1 MKEYERDTGQARK
14 MHYLTELSTRRIIGT
29 PTIPS
34 TQDCSAVLCVSDRR
48 VLQLQLIATVSR
60 GKTMAAK
67 WPSRIIRTRHIACI
81 LHSGRI
87 ENRTIMFGN
96 AFNYPPF
103 CAASWLSQRACK

>member
-1 MKEYERDTGQARK
+1 MKEYARDTGHARK
-14 MHYLTELSTRRIIGT
+14 MHPLTELSTRRIIGT

-67 WPSRIIRTRHIACI
+67 WHSRIK
-81 LHSGRI
+81 
-87 ENRTIMFGN
+87 NRTIMFGN